1 MKPSYFSS
9 PNLMALS
16 LGIAVGGL
24 CLSLGLIVAGAGHG
38 WVSAFPFG
46 ILALFVTPIGF
57 SRLVRFRLTSISGN
71 FSFLALA
78 VLLDLL
84 LLWSTKQEGFVY
96 FNKAHGI
103 AIQWLVVWGVWQLAA
118 VLTLV
123 FFIGTKSEQPGLK
136 RG

>member
-9 PNLMALS
+9 PNLIALS
-16 LGIAVGGL
+16 LGVAVGGL
-24 CLSLGLIVAGAGHG
+24 CLSLGLIVAGGGHG
-38 WVSAFPFG
+38 WLSAFPFG

-57 SRLVRFRLTSISGN
+57 SRLLRFRLTSISGN
-71 FSFLALA
+71 ISFLALA

-84 LLWSTKQEGFVY
+84 LLLSTKQEGFVY

-118 VLTLV
+118 VLTLI
-123 FFIGTKSEQPGLK
+123 FFMRTKSE
-136 RG
+136 

>member
-16 LGIAVGGL
+16 LGVAIGGL
-24 CLSLGLIVAGAGHG
+24 CLSLGIIVAGGGHG
-38 WVSAFPFG
+38 WVSALPFG

-71 FSFLALA
+71 ISFLSLA

-84 LLWSTKQEGFVY
+84 LLWSTKQEGYVY

-103 AIQWLVVWGVWQLAA
+103 AIQWLGVWSVWQLAA
-118 VLTLV
+118 VLTLIL
-123 FFIGTKSEQPGLK
+123 FIGSKSEQ
-136 RG
+136 RS